1 MSRMRREVSEILVGG
16 AVIAT
21 AALFVLGA
29 FRDPSIAEVDGYRVS
44 IEVRDS
50 SGLAV
55 GSEVRLAGIKV
66 GLVETQNIDP
76 RTFLAVLDLRID
88 EGIELPLDTSARV
101 LPEGLVGRSFVEL
114 EPGGEDDLLHDGDAI
129 TYAQGAINAV
139 DLLGRIIL
147 SGEQEIEIDSEAQSD
162 W

>member
-1 MSRMRREVSEILVGG
+1 
-16 AVIAT
+16 
-21 AALFVLGA
+21 
-29 FRDPSIAEVDGYRVS
+29 
-44 IEVRDS
+44 
-50 SGLAV
+50 
-55 GSEVRLAGIKV
+55 
-66 GLVETQNIDP
+66 
-76 RTFLAVLDLRID
+76 
-88 EGIELPLDTSARV
+88 
-101 LPEGLVGRSFVEL
+101 LVGRSFVEL